1 MLVNSVFRAYD
12 ESDETATSSDVK
24 SVLKNHFSSLSLST
38 DIDMANRIVVR
49 RKHIWKDTLRAFS
62 RSSFDSQKA
71 VNIIF
76 VGEEAV
82 DAGGPKREFFHLA
95 LEALA
100 NDGQIFQG
108 PSDRRSF
115 VHNIQAVAHKKFFYA
130 GMLVALSLANGGP
143 GFPCLAESVFNYL
156 CYGLGPKVQPEM
168 KDLPDLEMKGKLE
181 EVTVTCVP

>member
-1 MLVNSVFRAYD
+1 M
-12 ESDETATSSDVK
+12 TSSDIK
-24 SVLKNHFSSLSLST
+24 SVLEDHFSSLSLST
-38 DIDMANRIVVR
+38 DIDAANCIVVR
-49 RKHIWKDTLRAFS
+49 RKHIWNDTLRAFS
-62 RSSFDSQKA
+62 RSSFDCQKA

-76 VGEEAV
+76 VGEEGA

-115 VHNIQAVAHKKFFYA
+115 VHNIQAVASRKLFYA

-143 GFPCLAESVFNYL
+143 GFPCLAKSVFSYL

-168 KDLPDLEMKGKLE
+168 EDLPDIEIKEKLE
-181 EVTVTCVP
+181 KVTFTCMCSTLPYMII